1 MSEGW
6 KVVSEEPVK
15 PESGGWSVAYESPSA
30 SAVTPENAAGI
41 SFKTLVK
48 DPGAALS
55 MLGDRFKAT
64 GLDSLKHGSS
74 GGLLGGLLGDAL
86 IGTGGTDVYGKTG
99 AQRVAESRATEKA
112 ARPEAPKTGL
122 EFLTDLGSG
131 IAYGLAAPESYATL
145 PGKLGIPV
153 AKAGWSVA
161 HPLVAK
167 GVARAAEGAITNAA
181 IDPILQ
187 GGNILREQQNGYS
200 PVQTA
205 IAGAT
210 GGVLSP
216 ALGLA
221 GDVIGIQAARSEA
234 ARLAKEA
241 ERYAAAQAKTWSVE
255 DLWGGLER
263 QEGARGRMD
272 VTSPKGAKGPG
283 QLMPD
288 TAQYVANKLG
298 RPELA
303 AAALSDDPKLAWAN
317 RLLGQT
323 YLKEQLDAFD
333 GDPVLAL
340 AAYNAGPGA
349 VRKWV
354 SKFGLPDEMGRA
366 KWIEMIPFGE
376 TRNYVKKILG
386 DSAGAP
392 VRLSEPERSTADAY
406 REEFDREMA
415 AERAQAAQQGPDPF
429 AQPKTPEP
437 VQQPAQPVAEVPDPI
452 QQAQQQMTARSDEI
466 AQELEATQQPQQNGT
481 LTSEDP
487 QNAGPSDWQNVTTPD
502 QGVVMGRNYR
512 LTGEVKEVGGNQ
524 YVEADWDSGV
534 GGSGRAWMPVSG
546 PDAVPELRA
555 AAERGGIIAPDS
567 DKKSAGPQ
575 DWNDPEDFGA
585 EFDRLSKREPTTEA
599 PAQKDLTDEALD
611 IMRSGKAVQVGQ
623 GESLIGAL
631 VREGGIRD
639 EGGEITN
646 ILGGSGDAQLLKRL
660 RRVNTGMPLDDAT
673 LWAWQRGYIGKPDG
687 DRPHI
692 QELLDAIGDEAAGK
706 KRYAKH
712 NEEARLVQERIEQ
725 LDEMMRYLGVDTSTH
740 SNAEIRAAMDDFM
753 DSASRFDDEP
763 EYRYDEELEPG
774 SFGLGGKGGT
784 NADRVRAKAAGFR
797 IRDMDAIMAST
808 KQNLRE
814 QPRAGAVPAK
824 PGEALPT
831 VKGIGPIAKTLLKK
845 LGFVRRQGR
854 VGMAGALGTYNHRTG
869 MIRTKG
875 AQELDVVAH
884 EIGHAVEFTKK
895 FPVLQRTMA
904 AYEPFLQALDY
915 DPMAGRRHE
924 GFAEWFR
931 WYITNPDFAQQLSPG
946 FYRDFEAAMQAD
958 TPKDLATMREAQ
970 SDYQD
975 FLTAPSVAAAR
986 AQVVEPESRGM
997 FNTIYRKIKDKGVM
1011 GAVTEFGDE
1020 VYRGVF
1026 DSLNPWKK
1034 AVDAAKAIYERNNK
1048 RPLDLRVVEDPY
1060 KLLRSM
1066 PAVAS
1071 AGHMDI
1077 MYGVHGYHDLDP
1089 GSPALADAMKLA
1101 LGDKFGK
1108 WDPQAIRDFGT
1119 YLTGRRV
1126 SHLYDNYAAGKMDQP
1141 PDILSKEFWDQ
1152 TVADLELANPQYA
1165 DAAEMVYDWNDALL
1179 KKQLDAGLL
1188 DTVTYNQIRA
1198 DHPDYVPLNRDVS
1211 DREQVGGK
1219 RGSATDKAGGVIRLR
1234 GSDRAYMNPI
1244 HSMMQRAYEV
1254 NTMIA
1259 RNDALKALD
1268 DLGQIMGPDGG
1279 AIVERLPPTE
1289 MTATR
1294 ADAMQVLDNA
1304 AKEIGVSDA
1313 DRKMIQLTLQGLF
1326 GEKALTNIYRA
1337 VDMTPRAGENVVW
1350 VWRNGES
1357 IPLQLPDGA
1366 WGRQMI
1372 ETLAGSTPPM
1382 SNLLLEIAAMPAR
1395 ALRYGVTA
1403 HPSFFL
1409 ANWIRDQFTASVL
1422 TDVGYIAGL
1431 DNLRGIGAD
1440 MKQGDLS
1447 RRYNVVG
1454 GEGGGQNVAAEQRA
1468 RGERDVQA
1476 LRTKGKRIRHFA
1488 SWDGLA
1494 RFTEVSETGT
1504 RLGIFDRAMRKF
1516 KKEGMDDWAAA
1527 REAGYEARDYMDFER
1542 HGGWPGA
1549 RAAARMIP
1557 FFNAALQ
1564 GLDKTM
1570 RVARPGTFFHSDVPK
1585 AVARLLFKGPAVS
1598 AAEERAVKHAAKLWT
1613 VAATLGVGSLALR
1626 AAFADDPEYEEIADY
1641 LRNTHWVFPVPGTD
1655 EYAVIPKPYDVAA
1668 LSNIMERAFEATTK
1682 HDPTA
1687 WARLAGGLKDIWV
1700 PPIDAPIAFLPLE
1713 LAQNKDSFG
1722 IQIVPE
1728 SKVGRLPR
1736 DQKREGTSPLA
1747 IQFTEALRKST
1758 GGKVDLS
1765 PAQVEYLAKGVGGT
1779 IARDVL
1785 RMGQEK
1791 APIDKKMSEMP
1802 VISRFVK
1809 DWTRGPTSQKEFFKL
1824 VATED
1829 GKYSREANSFADL
1842 VMAGNTKEATERLS
1856 KMDPATRAY
1865 VLTSTFAQ
1873 GPDKQMHPLIR
1884 ATMVSK
1890 EMGELARNLV
1900 DNDVLI
1906 PGENGLEPLRL
1917 TPTQRRAAVDGL
1929 RKLQVAEQRNALI
1942 ATGVPGWAGT
1952 RAPLPIDKY
1961 KREIYQA
1968 APGVMEALSVRM
1980 GVSKIM
1986 PDAASYQAWNSVRP
2000 MIERQQD
2007 PTVLAR
2013 MIDAKRLGGSGA
2025 AERALKTP
2033 VPSEPASR

>member
-1 MSEGW
+1 MF
-6 KVVSEEPVK
+6 
-15 PESGGWSVAYESPSA
+15 SVM
-30 SAVTPENAAGI
+30 VNG
-41 SFKTLVK
+41 
-48 DPGAALS
+48 
-55 MLGDRFKAT
+55 
-64 GLDSLKHGSS
+64 
-74 GGLLGGLLGDAL
+74 
-86 IGTGGTDVYGKTG
+86 
-99 AQRVAESRATEKA
+99 EKA
-112 ARPEAPKTGL
+112 GEITLAPDG
-122 EFLTDLGSG
+122 
-131 IAYGLAAPESYATL
+131 APFVDRVQLSDDWR
-145 PGKLGIPV
+145 G
-153 AKAGWSVA
+153 
-161 HPLVAK
+161 K
-167 GVARAAEGAITNAA
+167 GVAEAAYDQIEQQIGRTLVPSPLGLTEDASRFWAKRLDRMSPEQRAAA
-181 IDPILQ
+181 IDEAFQI
-187 GGNILREQQNGYS
+187 GRGFGLRDEH
-200 PVQTA
+200 
-205 IAGAT
+205 
-210 GGVLSP
+210 
-216 ALGLA
+216 
-221 GDVIGIQAARSEA
+221 
-234 ARLAKEA
+234 
-241 ERYAAAQAKTWSVE
+241 
-255 DLWGGLER
+255 LENR
-263 QEGARGRMD
+263 
-272 VTSPKGAKGPG
+272 
-283 QLMPD
+283 
-288 TAQYVANKLG
+288 LG
-298 RPELA
+298 RF
-303 AAALSDDPKLAWAN
+303 
-317 RLLGQT
+317 R
-323 YLKEQLDAFD
+323 
-333 GDPVLAL
+333 
-340 AAYNAGPGA
+340 
-349 VRKWV
+349 
-354 SKFGLPDEMGRA
+354 
-366 KWIEMIPFGE
+366 
-376 TRNYVKKILG
+376 
-386 DSAGAP
+386 
-392 VRLSEPERSTADAY
+392 
-406 REEFDREMA
+406 REEA
-415 AERAQAAQQGPDPF
+415 
-429 AQPKTPEP
+429 PE
-437 VQQPAQPVAEVPDPI
+437 
-452 QQAQQQMTARSDEI
+452 
-466 AQELEATQQPQQNGT
+466 G
-481 LTSEDP
+481 P
-487 QNAGPSDWQNVTTPD
+487 QNAGP
-502 QGVVMGRNYR
+502 
-512 LTGEVKEVGGNQ
+512 E
-524 YVEADWDSGV
+524 
-534 GGSGRAWMPVSG
+534 
-546 PDAVPELRA
+546 
-555 AAERGGIIAPDS
+555 
-567 DKKSAGPQ
+567 
-575 DWNDPEDFGA
+575 DWNEPQPVDAGD
-585 EFDRLSKREPTTEA
+585 EFDRLSGTGKYAQPKPARER
-599 PAQKDLTDEALD
+599 DLTDDALD
-611 IMRSGKAVQVGQ
+611 IMRSGKSVQVGQ
-623 GESLIGAL
+623 GESLAGAL
-631 VREGGIRD
+631 ARAGGIRD
-639 EGGEITN
+639 EGGEIAEIIRTGQDTAT
-646 ILGGSGDAQLLKRL
+646 LSRA
-660 RRVNTGMPLDDAT
+660 RRVNTGMPLDKAT
-673 LWAWQRGYIGKPDG
+673 EWAWNEGYIGKPMGSQDG
-687 DRPHI
+687 SVAGGERPPI
-692 QELLDAIGDEAAGK
+692 QELLDALSEEAAGR
-706 KRYAKH
+706 KRYAQN
-712 NEEARLVQERIEQ
+712 NEEARLVQERIES
-725 LDEMMRYLGVDTSTH
+725 LDEMLGYLGMDPRTH
-740 SNAEIRAAMDDFM
+740 SNDEIRAAMDDFM

-774 SFGLGGKGGT
+774 SYGLGGKGGT
-784 NADRVRAKAAGFR
+784 NADHVRAKAAGFR

-824 PGEALPT
+824 PGEALAP

-845 LGFVRRQGR
+845 LGLVRRQGR

-895 FPVLQRTMA
+895 FPVLERTMA

-931 WYITNPDFAQQLSPG
+931 WYVTNPDFAQQLSPG

-958 TPKDLATMREAQ
+958 APKDLATMREAQ

-975 FLTAPSVAAAR
+975 FLNAPSVAAAR

-1034 AVDAAKAIYERNNK
+1034 AVDAAKVIYERNNK

-1165 DAAEMVYDWNDALL
+1165 EAAEMVYDWNDALL

-1188 DTVTYNQIRA
+1188 DSVTYNQIRA

-1219 RGSATDKAGGVIRLR
+1219 RGSGTDKAGGVIRLR
-1234 GSDRAYMNPI
+1234 GSDRSYMNPI

-1440 MKQGDLS
+1440 IKQGDLS
-1447 RRYNVVG
+1447 RQYNVVG

-1476 LRTKGKRIRHFA
+1476 LRTKGKRIRHFV

-1564 GLDKTM
+1564 GLDKTT
-1570 RVARPGTFFHSDVPK
+1570 RVARPATFIQSDLPK
-1585 AVARLLFKGPAVS
+1585 AIGRLLFKGPAVS

-1713 LAQNKDSFG
+1713 LAKNKDSFG

-1929 RKLQVAEQRNALI
+1929 RKLQVAEQRAALI

-1952 RAPLPIDKY
+1952 REPLPIEKF

-1980 GVSKIM
+1980 QVSKIM
-1986 PDAASYQAWNSVRP
+1986 PDTAAYQAWAAVRP